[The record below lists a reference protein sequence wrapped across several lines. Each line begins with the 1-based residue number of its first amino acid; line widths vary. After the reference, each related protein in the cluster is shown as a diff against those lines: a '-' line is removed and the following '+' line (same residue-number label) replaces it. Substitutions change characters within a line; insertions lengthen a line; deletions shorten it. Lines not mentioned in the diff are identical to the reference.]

1 MFREDNTTY
10 HLTEII
16 KSIRET
22 DRIDRKLSD
31 TLILIDALDDDT
43 RKKLKT
49 VPLKTYLNKFMRDAQ
64 FRRAVDI
71 RNKMMLDTE
80 EALAYLGRDY
90 QTDTEHYY
98 QEDLEE
104 QIREIE
110 EKIRSFLSQV
120 YKELLNEDIKF

>member
-1 MFREDNTTY
+1 MFKEDNAVY

-31 TLILIDALDDDT
+31 TLILIDALDDET

-49 VPLKTYLNKFMRDAQ
+49 VPLKTYLNKFMRNSQ

-80 EALAYLGRDY
+80 EALAYLGTDY
-90 QTDTEHYY
+90 MTDPDHAYD
-98 QEDLEE
+98 EDLEE

-120 YKELLNEDIKF
+120 YKELLNEDFKL

>member
-1 MFREDNTTY
+1 MFKEDNQVY

-16 KSIRET
+16 KAIRET

-31 TLILIDALDDDT
+31 TLILIDALDDET

-49 VPLKTYLNKFMRDAQ
+49 VPLKTYLNKFMRNSQ

-80 EALAYLGRDY
+80 EALAYLGTDY
-90 QTDTEHYY
+90 MTDPDHVY
-98 QEDLEE
+98 QDDLEE

-110 EKIRSFLSQV
+110 EKIRTFLSQV